1 MAAKPLPPHQLKLNK
16 EEVDSSD
23 GGKGGLAGTTAE
35 DAAGWS
41 GAPME
46 TDKRGL
52 GPRTGNPM
60 RRGEDAAEENQ
71 SLQRAPEE
79 DAADIE
85 QDLPEIA
92 DEPIERDS
100 GEEGPDPPIFEE

>member
-1 MAAKPLPPHQLKLNK
+1 
-16 EEVDSSD
+16 
-23 GGKGGLAGTTAE
+23 
-35 DAAGWS
+35 
-41 GAPME
+41 
-46 TDKRGL
+46 
-52 GPRTGNPM
+52 M

-92 DEPIERDS
+92 DEPIESDS
-100 GEEGPDPPIFEE
+100 GEQRPDPPIFEE

>member
-1 MAAKPLPPHQLKLNK
+1 
-16 EEVDSSD
+16 
-23 GGKGGLAGTTAE
+23 
-35 DAAGWS
+35 
-41 GAPME
+41 
-46 TDKRGL
+46 
-52 GPRTGNPM
+52 M